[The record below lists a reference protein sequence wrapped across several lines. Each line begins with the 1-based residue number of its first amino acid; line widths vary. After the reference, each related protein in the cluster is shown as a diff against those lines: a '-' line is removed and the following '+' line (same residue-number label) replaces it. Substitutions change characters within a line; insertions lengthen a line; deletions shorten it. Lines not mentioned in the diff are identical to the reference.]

1 LIIGFKCYNIP
12 NGNNGEKSV
21 ISFFILLS
29 FCSALKQNLITK
41 LVHRRI
47 KRLKDYELVI
57 VFDPSLEEEDIE
69 KQLSK
74 ITSLLE
80 KEKCKVSNIDK
91 WGIRKLAYPIAK
103 QDNGYYIIIY
113 FNGNSDVL
121 SELDRI
127 SKINDKVLRHLIV
140 KSEES

>member
-1 LIIGFKCYNIP
+1 M
-12 NGNNGEKSV
+12 
-21 ISFFILLS
+21 
-29 FCSALKQNLITK
+29 
-41 LVHRRI
+41 
-47 KRLKDYELVI
+47 KDYELVI